1 MIDYGTVRSSVS
13 PDPIVIDDHSVW
25 VHADIRPYT
34 EQTDQGEEK
43 GFEYTMKRYEKD
55 EYIRMMDE
63 KNADLEDQ
71 VTSTQIA
78 LCDVYE
84 MML

>member
-55 EYIRMMDE
+55 EYIR
-63 KNADLEDQ
+63 KGLKTLEDVPEKLREDVQ
-71 VTSTQIA
+71 A
-78 LCDVYE
+78 LLTGAD
-84 MML
+84 